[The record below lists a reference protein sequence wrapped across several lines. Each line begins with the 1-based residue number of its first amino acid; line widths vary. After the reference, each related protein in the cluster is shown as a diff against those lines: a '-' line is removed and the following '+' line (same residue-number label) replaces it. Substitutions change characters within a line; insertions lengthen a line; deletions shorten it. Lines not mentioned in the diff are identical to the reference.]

1 MRSNELDLLEK
12 IAERPNADLEAIAE
26 PDQKL
31 LELSLEYLESDEAR
45 IAMEQNAYWPK
56 WDGPWWQMLVLHE
69 LGQTKLIPQ
78 ERIQQVLDAFET
90 YYLHHFPYELD
101 EVPEGIDP
109 LNQVICH
116 CQMGSTDQLLTAYG
130 INICERFPWVAKW
143 YEKYQLPDGGFNCDE
158 VAYTRDNPK
167 SSVISTVP
175 VLEAVLNRSL
185 APPSENGTS
194 HFLKHGA
201 DYLIKRK
208 LFRSASTGDII
219 DPTWADLCFP
229 RFYFYDILRG
239 LSFLL
244 QWSLKQQDPVPASA
258 ILEAAKIIDS
268 QNPSG
273 YVAVKRVSWKDSLTR
288 AWDAESAT
296 WIRKPEGSYPL
307 LDSLSEIGKESK
319 PLTQEWN
326 NAKTTLKLLLNKNL
340 VLES

>member
-1 MRSNELDLLEK
+1 MASKELDFLEE
-12 IAERPNADLEAIAE
+12 IVERPMADPEAIAE
-26 PDQKL
+26 PDQNL
-31 LELSLEYLESDEAR
+31 LEQSVEYLQSDEAR

-69 LGQTKLIPQ
+69 LGLTKLIPQ

-90 YYLHHFPYELD
+90 YYLHHFPYRLD
-101 EVPEGIDP
+101 EIPDGIDP

-116 CQMGSTDQLLTAYG
+116 CQMGCTDQLLTAYG

-143 YEKYQLPDGGFNCDE
+143 YEQYQLADGGFNCDE
-158 VAYTRDNPK
+158 VVYTRENPK

-185 APPSENGTS
+185 SVPSENAN
-194 HFLKHGA
+194 FPILKQGA

-219 DPTWADLCFP
+219 DPTWTDLCFP

-244 QWSLKQQDPVPASA
+244 QCCLKQQNAIPANA
-258 ILEAAKIIDS
+258 ILESAKIIHS

-273 YVAVKRVSWKDSLTR
+273 YIAVKRVCWKDSMTR
-288 AWDAESAT
+288 AWDAEKTT
-296 WIRKPEGSYPL
+296 WIRRSEGSYPL
-307 LDSLSEIGKESK
+307 LDSLSKIGNQSK

-326 NAKTTLKLLLNKNL
+326 NTKTTLKILLKNNL